1 MKKRIL
7 VVDGMAL
14 LFRGFFATSFRGYFM
29 ENKDGVPTN
38 GVYQFLRY
46 FLDAVNEFEPS
57 HVICCWDMGSKT
69 FRTEKYDQYKA
80 NRDAPP
86 EELIPQF
93 ELVKEIVS
101 LFNIPNIGVQN
112 YEADDCIG
120 TLTKKLSLDHEV
132 VVLTGDLDILQLVEP
147 NVEVAIMRKGI
158 GNYEVFKTDNF
169 IEKVGLRPDQI
180 VDLKG
185 LMGDS
190 SDNYPGVRGIG
201 EKTATKLLLEY
212 DNIEEI
218 LLNVDKLTKGV
229 RTKLNEDIDMLHLSR
244 KLAEIYCEVPLEYDL
259 DEAIWSYNK
268 EHLAEQFIN
277 ISMDH
282 FVKTLT

>member
-169 IEKVGLRPDQI
+169 IEKVGLRPGQI